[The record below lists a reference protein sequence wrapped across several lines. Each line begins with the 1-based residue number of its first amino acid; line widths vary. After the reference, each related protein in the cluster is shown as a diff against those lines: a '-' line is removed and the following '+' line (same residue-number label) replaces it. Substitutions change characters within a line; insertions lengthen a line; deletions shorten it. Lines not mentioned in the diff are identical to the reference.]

1 MVRPRQAAQRPQ
13 NRKLKMGSVHM
24 AAAAANNKPISMEDE
39 VTPAAGEGGAV
50 EKEKQPEVKQQP
62 KSNSFF
68 ADLFKK

>member
-39 VTPAAGEGGAV
+39 VAPAGEGGAA